1 MRDTEFL
8 KQQIE
13 SAQIEREILH
23 RWSKPMSTNF
33 DLAFDRL
40 IGNEGGYVNNPADP
54 GGETNWGISKR
65 SYPNLDIATLTRDD
79 AKQIYLTDFW
89 NKGGFEQLPFA
100 LGFQAFDIAVNS
112 GITEAVKLL
121 QQAAGVVVDGVMGPQ
136 TLAAIE
142 AQSLPS
148 MLMQLAA
155 ARLDFWRGL
164 STWGSFGSGWSGR
177 AAANLRLAAKD
188 LYH

>member
-23 RWSKPMSTNF
+23 RWSKPMSANF

-65 SYPNLDIATLTRDD
+65 SYPNLDIASLTRDD

-89 NKGGFEQLPFA
+89 NKGNFEQLPFA

-112 GITEAVKLL
+112 GIDEAIKLL
-121 QQAAGVVVDGVMGPQ
+121 QHAAGVTVDGDLGPH
-136 TLAAIE
+136 TLAALTT
-142 AQSLPS
+142 QSLPALL
-148 MLMQLAA
+148 MLLAA
-155 ARLDFWRGL
+155 ERLDFWRHLPNWPDSGD
-164 STWGSFGSGWSGR
+164 GWSGR
-177 AAANLRLAAKD
+177 AASNLRLAAKD
-188 LYH
+188 IYH